1 MIDSY
6 FLFIIGFIVVFLIIS
21 DFFYTTLSFNGAG
34 YINRKLA
41 TAISSVFLF
50 IRKHTKNRKIFKFS
64 GLSQILLSIISWIGL
79 LLLGFF
85 LILLSSHSSV
95 LYSTSRLPAGVINK
109 LYFGSSVIAS
119 LGTGE
124 FIPGDE
130 LWQLIT
136 LFFLLT
142 GFIFITT
149 AVSYLLNLN
158 SAVIHKRS
166 LALSIS
172 NIGETPEEIID
183 NTYSEGSFQA
193 LVRDASGLMSNM
205 NKQKQNHYAYPIS
218 HFFFSTTREESFP
231 VNLANLSEALTLIK
245 YNIDTKQGVKKN
257 LRPLNE
263 SIDTFIE
270 MAAQSFTVKTK
281 EYGTVS
287 LNEERLKKH
296 GIHLIEASFDD
307 KEKKAVERTRAT
319 LSNLLISS
327 GWSWQDL
334 YNKDSN

>member
-1 MIDSY
+1 M
-6 FLFIIGFIVVFLIIS
+6 
-21 DFFYTTLSFNGAG
+21 
-34 YINRKLA
+34 
-41 TAISSVFLF
+41 
-50 IRKHTKNRKIFKFS
+50 
-64 GLSQILLSIISWIGL
+64 LSIISWIGL

>member
-50 IRKHTKNRKIFKFS
+50 IRKYTKNRKIFKFS

-231 VNLANLSEALTLIK
+231 VNLANPSEALTPFK
-245 YNIDTKQGVKKN
+245 
-257 LRPLNE
+257 
-263 SIDTFIE
+263 
-270 MAAQSFTVKTK
+270 
-281 EYGTVS
+281 
-287 LNEERLKKH
+287 
-296 GIHLIEASFDD
+296 
-307 KEKKAVERTRAT
+307 
-319 LSNLLISS
+319 
-327 GWSWQDL
+327 
-334 YNKDSN
+334 